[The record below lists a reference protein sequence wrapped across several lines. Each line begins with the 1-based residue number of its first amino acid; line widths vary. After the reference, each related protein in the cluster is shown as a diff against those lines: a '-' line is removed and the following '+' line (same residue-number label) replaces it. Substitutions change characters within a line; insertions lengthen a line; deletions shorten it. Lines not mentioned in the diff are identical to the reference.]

1 MLSIFLF
8 DNLSINILI
17 ILLAKLKERAIAHFD
32 LDSFFVSVELLQN
45 SALKGKPVALGGKG
59 DRGVVTSCSYE
70 ARAYGVRSGMP
81 MKLARQLCP
90 DLIQV
95 RGDMDQ
101 YSYYSNVITD
111 IIAED
116 VPQYEKT
123 SIDEFYMDLT
133 GMDRFFGTYQFTSE
147 LRQKIMNESGLPISF
162 GLSVN
167 KTVAKVATGEA
178 KPNGQI
184 RIETGMEKPFLAPLS
199 IRKIPMIGKQTSAL
213 LKQMGIEYVK
223 TIQAMPADA
232 FQQLLGKN
240 GMGLWKRANGID
252 NTPIAPYSERKSIST
267 EQTFHQDTIDV
278 YKLKSILIG
287 MTEKLASKLRQEQ
300 KLTACVA
307 VKIRYSNFDTHTQQM
322 RIPYSSCDHTLIK
335 CVKELF
341 KKIYSRRMLIRLIG
355 IKFSYLVNGNY
366 QINLFEDSVEMIR
379 LYQAMDKMNAR
390 FGESSVKR
398 AASMAARKSSFNP
411 FNGKTD

>member
-1 MLSIFLF
+1 MIIF
-8 DNLSINILI
+8 
-17 ILLAKLKERAIAHFD
+17 LAKLKSRAIAHFD

-45 SALKGKPVALGGKG
+45 SALKGKPVVIGGKG
-59 DRGVVTSCSYE
+59 DRGVVSSCSYE

-81 MKLARQLCP
+81 MKLARQLCA

-101 YSYYSNVITD
+101 YSYYSNIITD
-111 IIAED
+111 IVAEE

-123 SIDEFYMDLT
+123 SIDEFYMDLS
-133 GMDRFFGTYQFTSE
+133 GMDRFFGTYQFTCE
-147 LRQKIMNESGLPISF
+147 LREKIIRESGLPISF

-167 KTVAKVATGEA
+167 KTVAKVATNEA
-178 KPNGQI
+178 KPNGKNQV
-184 RIETGMEKPFLAPLS
+184 ESGMEIPFLAPLS
-199 IRKIPMIGKQTSAL
+199 IQKIPMIGKQTSAL
-213 LKQMGIEYVK
+213 LKQMGIEFVK
-223 TIQAMPADA
+223 TIQAMPMEA

-240 GMGLWKRANGID
+240 GTGLWKRANGID
-252 NTPIAPYSERKSIST
+252 NSPVAPYSERKSIST

-287 MTEKLASKLRQEQ
+287 MTEKLASQLRREE

-322 RIPYSSCDHTLIK
+322 RIAYSSCDHTLIK

-341 KKIYSRRMLIRLIG
+341 EKLYNRRMLIRLIG

-379 LYQAMDKMNAR
+379 LYQAMDKMNKRYGDAA
-390 FGESSVKR
+390 VKR
-398 AASMAARKSSFNP
+398 AAGINPRSKSFNP
-411 FNGKTD
+411 FNGKQED